1 MYESFEFEIKTK
13 LFFGKDKHL
22 ETGKILSSYGA
33 EKVLVFIGQGSVR
46 KTGLLDQITNT
57 LKEQNIEFEVLEG
70 IRPNP
75 TIQLAREFLKYA
87 REYQP
92 DFLLAI
98 GGGSV
103 IDTAKLVSVG
113 YYYDGDPFDFN
124 TKKAVPKKALPLGV
138 VLTISAAGSEMS
150 ASCVVQDDETM
161 VKAGFKVNCMRP
173 VFAIENPELTYSVS
187 PEQTAYGI
195 VDIMMHSMERY
206 FQPSSEIEPAD
217 RFTEGVLKSVIE
229 ASKKVVKNPR
239 DYEGRAVI
247 MLMSSFTHNDL
258 TSLGKSDYLLVHKLE
273 HTLSGAYPEVAHGA
287 GLSVLFPAWAD
298 YYVNVDPDKFDMFA
312 RNVFGLNNPDK
323 LQNGKDGIKA
333 LRDFFRLIGA
343 PLTIEELGIKDFD
356 VDWIVN
362 LLTDNGKKA
371 IPHYI
376 KPLDAK
382 IARIIYESCLR

>member
-1 MYESFEFEIKTK
+1 MYESFNFELKTK
-13 LFFGKDKHL
+13 LYFGKNKHL

-33 EKVLVFIGQGSVR
+33 KKVLVFIGQGSVR
-46 KTGLLDQITNT
+46 KSGLLDQITNT
-57 LKEQNIEFEVLEG
+57 LKEENIHFEVLEG

-75 TIQLAREFLKYA
+75 TIQLTREFLKYA
-87 REYQP
+87 RSYQP

-138 VLTISAAGSEMS
+138 VLTISASGSEMS
-150 ASCVVQDDETM
+150 ASCVVQDDESM
-161 VKAGFKVNCMRP
+161 IKAGFKVDCMRP

-187 PEQTAYGI
+187 PSQTAYGI

-206 FQPSSEIEPAD
+206 FQPSSDIEPAD
-217 RFTEGVLKSVIE
+217 RFTEGLLKSVID
-229 ASKKVVKNPR
+229 ASKRVIKNPN
-239 DYEGRAVI
+239 DYEGRAII
-247 MLMSSFTHNDL
+247 MLMSSFSHNDL

-273 HTLSGAYPEVAHGA
+273 HALSGAYPEVAHGA

-298 YYVNVDPDKFDMFA
+298 YYVNIDTDKFDLFA

-323 LQNGKDGIKA
+323 LQNSKEGIKA
-333 LRDFFRLIGA
+333 LREFFKFVKA

-356 VDWIVN
+356 LEKVVN
-362 LLTDNGKKA
+362 LLTSGGRKTV
-371 IPHYI
+371 PHYL
-376 KPLDAK
+376 KPLDAQ